1 MVAVAKPLIKRKSL
15 VLPPLN
21 AAEPENAAP
30 KTADAVRRSSSIV
43 DKLSFANLESRLR
56 EAEAEV
62 LRLRRDR
69 RKLVDTVASLNADAV
84 SSAKATAHLQTVV
97 EQQTAKATALEL
109 ENKRSLTLEA
119 ASDHQQ
125 LHLARDK
132 VEELTSD
139 LNAAQAD
146 LRTKTLL
153 LERSDETL
161 GTMLHME
168 SALRQTRE
176 TLTATRS
183 QLDSLSK
190 QFAVISSAGARCS
203 AQQHAALTAGDLS
216 TEGLSLF
223 PFVLELLAAF
233 PESPVLQCE
242 SVALLSH
249 LAVHESC
256 VLAGPL
262 RLLRTHLFVLAAM
275 RQHQQNPGMLINGAC
290 LLHRVCVRGSEQDI
304 RELRQFG
311 AVQVSVTAVYAKHAG
326 SSAMLYSKSHC
337 IVAY

>member
-1 MVAVAKPLIKRKSL
+1 MVAVAAKPLVKRKSL
-15 VLPPLN
+15 VLPPLSIV
-21 AAEPENAAP
+21 EPEVAAP
-30 KTADAVRRSSSIV
+30 KTADAVRRSSSIA
-43 DKLSFANLESRLR
+43 DKLSFASLESRLR
-56 EAEAEV
+56 EAEAEAV
-62 LRLRRDR
+62 RLRRDR
-69 RKLVDTVASLNADAV
+69 RKLADTVTSLNTDAV
-84 SSAKATAHLQTVV
+84 SSAKTIAHLQAVV
-97 EQQTAKATALEL
+97 EQQVARATALEL
-109 ENKRSLTLEA
+109 ETKRSLTLEA

-125 LHLARDK
+125 LLLARDK
-132 VEELTSD
+132 VDELTSD

-168 SALRQTRE
+168 SALRQTRDA
-176 TLTATRS
+176 LTAARS

-190 QFAVISSAGARCS
+190 QCAVISSAGARC
-203 AQQHAALTAGDLS
+203 AALSTNATPLTGDLS

-275 RQHQQNPGMLINGAC
+275 RQHQHNPGMLINGAC
-290 LLHRVCVRGSEQDI
+290 LLHRVCVRGSHEEI
-304 RELRQFG
+304 RELRQLG
-311 AVQVSVTAVYAKHAG
+311 AVQV
-326 SSAMLYSKSHC
+326 
-337 IVAY
+337 